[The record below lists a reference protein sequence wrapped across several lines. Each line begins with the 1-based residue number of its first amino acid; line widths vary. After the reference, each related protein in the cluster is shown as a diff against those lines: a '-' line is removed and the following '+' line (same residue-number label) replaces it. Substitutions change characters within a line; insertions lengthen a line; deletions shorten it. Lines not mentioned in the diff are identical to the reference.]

1 VKSADSQAKP
11 ESGVDASTDWTRI
24 AERGTANALRFG
36 AWFHETFGR
45 RPMQIVLWGIAIYFQ
60 LFHRAVSRGSR
71 QYLDRVWAS
80 PVGRESLGRP
90 PGTLMVLR
98 HIHSFAVSLYDR
110 LVVWGGALDSYQID
124 HDGSEEIFELARQ
137 GRGALLLG
145 AHLGSFEMLWFLS
158 REYDLAVNVVVY
170 HQNAQRVNQFFDS
183 ISPDVH
189 IRAIGLESG
198 SVRAAF
204 EIKAC
209 IDRGEFVVIL
219 ADRVGAGAGVRVA
232 DATFLGKSAR
242 FPMGPFLLAGTLGCP
257 VLMALCVRTEIGH
270 YQTVLRP
277 LRDAVR
283 VRRSE
288 REKRAQELMGQYVSI
303 LETYCERH
311 PLEWFNYFEF
321 WGERP

>member
-1 VKSADSQAKP
+1 VKHGGTRAHRVSEAST
-11 ESGVDASTDWTRI
+11 STDWTRI
-24 AERGTANALRFG
+24 TERGTAGALRFG
-36 AWFHETFGR
+36 AWLHGTFGR
-45 RPMQIVLWGIAIYFQ
+45 RPMQVVLWGIAIYFQ

-80 PVGRESLGRP
+80 PDGRQSLGRK
-90 PGTLMVLR
+90 PGPWTVVR

-110 LVVWGGALDSYQID
+110 LVVWGGALDSYEVD
-124 HDGSEEIFELARQ
+124 HDGSERIFELAEQ

-170 HQNAQRVNQFFDS
+170 QQNAQRINQFFDS

-189 IRAIGLESG
+189 VRAISLDPT
-198 SVRAAF
+198 SVRAGF

-219 ADRVGAGAGVRVA
+219 ADRVGPGRGVRVA
-232 DATFLGKSAR
+232 DATFLGETAR
-242 FPMGPFLLAGTLGCP
+242 FPMGPFLLAGVLGCP
-257 VLMALCVRTEIGH
+257 VLMALCVRTDTAR

-277 LRDAVR
+277 LRDAGR
-283 VRRSE
+283 VPRGD
-288 REKRAQELMGQYVSI
+288 REKRARELIGQYVAV
-303 LETYCERH
+303 LETYCVRH
-311 PLEWFNYFEF
+311 PLEWFNFFEF
-321 WGERP
+321 WREQP

>member
-1 VKSADSQAKP
+1 MKPTGPRAKRNSVMAESA
-11 ESGVDASTDWTRI
+11 DWTRI
-24 AERGTANALRFG
+24 AERGTLGALHVG
-36 AWFHETFGR
+36 AWFHQTFGR
-45 RPMQIVLWGIAIYFQ
+45 RPMQLVLWAIAIYFK
-60 LFHRAVSRGSR
+60 LFHRAVNRGSR

-80 PVGRESLGRP
+80 PAGRKSLGRQ
-90 PGTLMVLR
+90 PGPLMVLR
-98 HIHSFAVSLYDR
+98 HIHAFAVSLYDR
-110 LVVWGGALDSYQID
+110 LVVWGGALDSYQVD
-124 HDGSEEIFELARQ
+124 HDGSEKIFALAKQ

-170 HQNAQRVNQFFDS
+170 YQNAQRVNQFFDS

-189 IRAIGLESG
+189 VRAIGLDPT

-219 ADRVGAGAGVRVA
+219 ADRVRPGPGARVA
-232 DATFLGKSAR
+232 DATFLGKPAP
-242 FPMGPFLLAGTLGCP
+242 FPLGPFLLAGTLGCP
-257 VLMALCVRTEIGH
+257 VLMALCVRTGMGR

-277 LRDAVR
+277 LRDAGR
-283 VRRSE
+283 VRPSE
-288 REKRAQELMGQYVSI
+288 REKRAQELMEQYVAV

-321 WGERP
+321 WGGQP